1 MARLS
6 QKATSTKRLEAAMP
20 PRFSYHLISPSLRL
34 HVQQSNQLHYFL
46 QTQKNKLN
54 FK

>member
-20 PRFSYHLISPSLRL
+20 PRFSCVFASDAK
-34 HVQQSNQLHYFL
+34 QSNALFFANSKK
-46 QTQKNKLN
+46 QTKL
-54 FK
+54 